1 MRVDLII
8 VFVWGLKLTDCRIL
22 ITAGMFWRDG
32 GGEGWA
38 QAGIMRSVGEG
49 GDGEEVQSS
58 Q

>member
-1 MRVDLII
+1 MRVDLLI

-22 ITAGMFWRDG
+22 ITVL
-32 GGEGWA
+32 EGWGG
-38 QAGIMRSVGEG
+38 AGIMRSVGEG